1 MTAMLSDIRIE
12 LLQLAVQRYA
22 HVGVADFLRVP
33 LAELHGRLLGKATVP
48 DPVLL
53 SLVDLM
59 DPSQR
64 RH

>member
-1 MTAMLSDIRIE
+1 MLADVRIE
-12 LLQLAVQRYA
+12 LLELAVLRFT

-33 LAELHGRLLGKATVP
+33 VAELHGWLLGKATMP

-59 DPSQR
+59 DPSQC

>member
-1 MTAMLSDIRIE
+1 VLSDIRIE
-12 LLQLAVQRYA
+12 LLELAVQRFT
-22 HVGVADFLRVP
+22 HDGVARFLRVP
-33 LAELHGRLLGKATVP
+33 VAELHSWLLGKTTMP

-59 DPSQR
+59 DPHQR